1 VRRTIESYRV
11 NGVLGPASLLL
22 ILVPGI
28 YMATTAWAWQPW
40 LQVSFG
46 ALLLIIVLGGAVTRR
61 KLGAL
66 ATSLQGDDRSLTL
79 DQERQIRDP
88 LLRTSFVVRALL
100 SLGIV
105 ALMSTKPDLSTS
117 LLVIGVALG
126 LAAIISTAVLACGTA
141 RATVHVEASQGR
153 APGHSSAL
161 LITMKWQGWLARS
174 GSANGRSSV
183 FTYPNFS

>member
-1 VRRTIESYRV
+1 MRLYVAARILHICGALGMFMALGVDLAGITSLSCARTTEHVRRTIEGYRV

-28 YMATTAWAWQPW
+28 YMATTVWAWQPW

-46 ALLLIIVLGGAVTRR
+46 ALLLIVVIGGAVTRR

-66 ATSLQGDDRSLTL
+66 TASLQGDDRDLTL

-88 LLRTSFVVRALL
+88 LLRTSFVLRAVL

-105 ALMSTKPDLSTS
+105 VLMSTKPDLSTS
-117 LLVIGVALG
+117 LLVIGGALA
-126 LAAIISTAVLACGTA
+126 LAAIVST
-141 RATVHVEASQGR
+141 
-153 APGHSSAL
+153 PF
-161 LITMKWQGWLARS
+161 WLVAQHAQQR
-174 GSANGRSSV
+174 
-183 FTYPNFS
+183 T